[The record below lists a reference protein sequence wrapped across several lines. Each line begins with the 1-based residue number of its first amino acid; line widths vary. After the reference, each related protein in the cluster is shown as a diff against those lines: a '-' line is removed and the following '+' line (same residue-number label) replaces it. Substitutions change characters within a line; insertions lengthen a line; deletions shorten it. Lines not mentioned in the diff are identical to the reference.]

1 MQMLPNGDLWTAPVI
16 IEQKNEAG
24 ETIGFDMEVR
34 KDTLDISSLPQ
45 RAKMTPDVAAMLM
58 ADLERNKGAAK

>member
-1 MQMLPNGDLWTAPVI
+1 MEMLPNGDLWTAPTI

-24 ETIGFDMEVR
+24 EVIGIDMQVR

-58 ADLERNKGAAK
+58 ADLERNKVTSK